1 MSSTASPTP
10 QPQEQELARQIRLA
24 LNDAYQYG
32 LEAQGHFDPD
42 LANTAL
48 EIAKLKAH
56 AAILALLTRSKEA
69 GRREAEQEHQELL
82 NELGAGLSRTNAAL
96 DVALTEQPTPT
107 GQEGEVE

>member
-1 MSSTASPTP
+1 MSPTP
-10 QPQEQELARQIRLA
+10 QPQEQEIRQLIYGVRDWGESRGEGYHFGDDDFEGIDPELAV
-24 LNDAYQYG
+24 
-32 LEAQGHFDPD
+32 
-42 LANTAL
+42 
-48 EIAKLKAH
+48 KS
-56 AAILALLTRSKEA
+56 ILALLTRSKEA